1 MNPFLRTLASP
12 LLVSLV
18 AGCAT
23 TTTPDKPATPIPA
36 TYALAQPVG
45 SRGAT
50 LPGWKQFF
58 LDARQHRLIA
68 AALERNNDLQV
79 AVARVAEAR
88 AIYGIQKAD
97 QLPTVALGASDTRA
111 RTPADLRLP
120 GTPAVGEQ
128 YQVSLGIAAYELDFW
143 GRVASLK
150 QAALAQYL
158 ASEEARNT
166 FTIALIASVAD
177 TDLLERE
184 LDERIALAQQ
194 TVTSREE
201 ALRIARR
208 RFELGATSALAP
220 RQVETLL
227 TAARSEV
234 AALERQRAQNH
245 AALVL
250 LVGDDLA
257 HLPSA
262 RLDDNGVTTDLPA
275 GLPAELLARRP
286 DIRAAEHQLEAAHAN
301 IAAARAAFFPRIALT
316 AGGGTASAELN
327 KLFRANANAWSFVP
341 SLSLPLFDSGR
352 LQANLDLAEAR
363 KNIAVANYEGTVQAA
378 FRDVNTALTARYW
391 LAQQLA
397 AQRDLLHAQAERA
410 RLAELRYTQGSSGY
424 MEVLDARRELF
435 AAEQGL
441 VQLRRARLS
450 ASVALYRA
458 LGGGLDP

>member
-1 MNPFLRTLASP
+1 M
-12 LLVSLV
+12 
-18 AGCAT
+18 
-23 TTTPDKPATPIPA
+23 
-36 TYALAQPVG
+36 
-45 SRGAT
+45 
-50 LPGWKQFF
+50 
-58 LDARQHRLIA
+58 
-68 AALERNNDLQV
+68 
-79 AVARVAEAR
+79 
-88 AIYGIQKAD
+88 
-97 QLPTVALGASDTRA
+97 ALGASDTRG

-158 ASEEARNT
+158 ATEEARNT
-166 FTIALIASVAD
+166 LAIAVVAAVAD

-184 LDERIALAQQ
+184 LDERIALARQ
-194 TVTSREE
+194 TVASREE
-201 ALRIARR
+201 ALRIAQR
-208 RFELGATSALAP
+208 RFELGATSELIP

-227 TAARSEV
+227 TAARSEL

-250 LVGDDLA
+250 LVGDNPDS
-257 HLPSA
+257 LPSA
-262 RLDDNGVTTDLPA
+262 RLDDNGVMTDLPA
-275 GLPAELLARRP
+275 GLPAELLNRRP
-286 DIRAAEHQLEAAHAN
+286 DIRAAEHQLEAAHAS

-316 AGGGTASAELN
+316 AGSGTASTELN
-327 KLFRANANAWSFVP
+327 QLFRANANAWSFVP

-363 KNIAVANYEGTVQAA
+363 RNIAVANYEGTVQAA

-391 LAQQLA
+391 LEQQLA
-397 AQRDLLHAQAERA
+397 AQRDLLHAQAERT
-410 RLAELRYTQGSSGY
+410 RLAELRYAQGSSGY

-435 AAEQGL
+435 AAEQGV

>member
-1 MNPFLRTLASP
+1 MNPTLRPIASA
-12 LLVSLV
+12 LLVSLL
-18 AGCAT
+18 AGCAGT
-23 TTTPDKPATPIPA
+23 ATPDRPATPIPA
-36 TYALAQPVG
+36 SYAVAQPTDG
-45 SRGAT
+45 NGAT
-50 LPGWKQFF
+50 LPGWQRFF
-58 LDARQHRLIA
+58 PDARLQRLIA
-68 AALERNNDLQV
+68 AALERNHDLQA
-79 AVARVAEAR
+79 AVARVGEAR

-97 QLPTVALGASDTRA
+97 QLPTVALGASDTRG

-158 ASEEARNT
+158 ATEEARNT
-166 FTIALIASVAD
+166 LAIAVVAAVAD

-184 LDERIALAQQ
+184 LDERIALARQ
-194 TVTSREE
+194 TVASREE
-201 ALRIARR
+201 ALRIAQR
-208 RFELGATSALAP
+208 RFELGATSELIP
-220 RQVETLL
+220 RQVEALL
-227 TAARSEV
+227 TAARSEL

-250 LVGDDLA
+250 LVGDDPDP
-257 HLPSA
+257 LPSA
-262 RLDDNGVTTDLPA
+262 RLDDNGVMTDLPA
-275 GLPAELLARRP
+275 GLPAELLNRRP
-286 DIRAAEHQLEAAHAN
+286 DIRAAEHQLEAAHAS

-316 AGGGTASAELN
+316 AGSGTASTELN

-363 KNIAVANYEGTVQAA
+363 RNIAVANYEGTVQAA

-391 LAQQLA
+391 LEQQLA
-397 AQRDLLHAQAERA
+397 AQRDLLHAQAERT
-410 RLAELRYTQGSSGY
+410 RLAELRYAQGSSGY

-435 AAEQGL
+435 AAEQGV

>member
-1 MNPFLRTLASP
+1 MNLSLRIPASA
-12 LLVSLV
+12 LLVSLLI
-18 AGCAT
+18 GCAGT
-23 TTTPDKPATPIPA
+23 SAPERPATPIPA
-36 TYALAQPVG
+36 SYAVAQPAD
-45 SRGAT
+45 SNGAT
-50 LPGWKQFF
+50 LPGWQRFF
-58 LDARQHRLIA
+58 PDTRLQRLIA
-68 AALERNNDLQV
+68 AALERNHDLQA
-79 AVARVAEAR
+79 AVARVGEAR

-97 QLPTVALGASDTRA
+97 QIPTVALGASDTRG

-158 ASEEARNT
+158 ATEEARNT
-166 FTIALIASVAD
+166 LAIAVVAAVAD

-184 LDERIALAQQ
+184 LDERIALARR
-194 TVTSREE
+194 TVASREE
-201 ALRIARR
+201 ALRIAQR
-208 RFELGATSALAP
+208 RFELGATSELIP

-227 TAARSEV
+227 TAARSEL

-250 LVGDDLA
+250 LVGDDPDP
-257 HLPSA
+257 LPSA
-262 RLDDNGVTTDLPA
+262 RLDDNGVMTDLPA
-275 GLPAELLARRP
+275 GLPAELLNRRP
-286 DIRAAEHQLEAAHAN
+286 DIRAAEHQLEAAHAS

-316 AGGGTASAELN
+316 AGSGTASTELN
-327 KLFRANANAWSFVP
+327 QLFRANANAWSFVP

-363 KNIAVANYEGTVQAA
+363 RNIAVANYEGTVQAA

-391 LAQQLA
+391 LEQQLA
-397 AQRDLLHAQAERA
+397 AQRDLLHAQAERT
-410 RLAELRYTQGSSGY
+410 RLAELRYAQGSSSY

-435 AAEQGL
+435 AAEQGV

>member
-1 MNPFLRTLASP
+1 MNLSLRIPASA
-12 LLVSLV
+12 LLVSLLI
-18 AGCAT
+18 GCAGT
-23 TTTPDKPATPIPA
+23 SAPERPATPIPA
-36 TYALAQPVG
+36 SYAVAQPADGNGV
-45 SRGAT
+45 A
-50 LPGWKQFF
+50 LPGWQRFF
-58 LDARQHRLIA
+58 PDTRLQRLIA
-68 AALERNNDLQV
+68 AALERNHDLQA
-79 AVARVAEAR
+79 AVARVGEAR

-97 QLPTVALGASDTRA
+97 QLPTVALGASDTRG

-158 ASEEARNT
+158 ATEEARNT
-166 FTIALIASVAD
+166 LAIAVVAAVAD

-184 LDERIALAQQ
+184 LDERIALARQ
-194 TVTSREE
+194 TVASREE
-201 ALRIARR
+201 ALRIAQR
-208 RFELGATSALAP
+208 RFELGATSELIP

-227 TAARSEV
+227 TAARSEL

-250 LVGDDLA
+250 LVGDNPDS
-257 HLPSA
+257 LPSM
-262 RLDDNGVTTDLPA
+262 RLDDNGVMTDLPA
-275 GLPAELLARRP
+275 GLPAELLNRRP
-286 DIRAAEHQLEAAHAN
+286 DIRAAEHQLEAAHAS

-316 AGGGTASAELN
+316 AGSGTASTELN
-327 KLFRANANAWSFVP
+327 TLFRANANAWSFVP

-363 KNIAVANYEGTVQAA
+363 RHIAVANYEGTVQAA

-391 LAQQLA
+391 LEQQLA
-397 AQRDLLHAQAERA
+397 AQRDLLHAQAERT
-410 RLAELRYTQGSSGY
+410 RLAELRYAQGSSGY

-435 AAEQGL
+435 AAEQGV